1 MAKETK
7 TRAELQA
14 IFKAELG
21 KLGMSENDKPS
32 IEPASN
38 NSRFTWSVFQAGAVK
53 GDAVAAETA
62 VEAVGKALQ
71 DRYDLSDEP

>member
-7 TRAELQA
+7 TRVELQA
-14 IFKAELG
+14 IFKAELS
-21 KLGMSENDKPS
+21 KLGLSESDKPL

-53 GDAVAAETA
+53 AEAAAADTA